1 MARPKKQVKI
11 KEPVRIRLK
20 TLNDGNKS
28 IYLDIYSKG
37 VRKYEYLKLYIVPEL
52 TQANKEQNKEAMAI
66 AERIKAERIKSLHEH
81 GLKDWDTVKQSSMLL
96 SAWIEKY
103 CEGGIGIK
111 QSSLHPRLMM
121 ANSLTKYMK
130 KCNRTHITLE
140 EVDITFCR
148 GYVKFLRNFTNSNY
162 RYGDPQDHIISQNT
176 SQNYQGLFS
185 TALNK
190 AVRAGII
197 PLNPM
202 KQLDAKERIQRTD
215 GKKEYLTIEEVQ
227 KLIAT
232 DCYRPEV
239 KSAFLFACFTG
250 LRISD
255 IYAISPRHIFK
266 TPDGKGEYINMEM
279 KKTDKSVIVPLS
291 NEAKRWLPKS
301 KGKDTPFFDLPTT
314 PSVIGRALRKWAE
327 AASIN
332 KHISFHCSRH
342 TFATM
347 MLTLGADIYTTSKLM
362 GHSNIQVTE
371 VYAKIVDKKKEEA
384 INLIDNLFK

>member
-20 TLNDGNKS
+20 TLKDGNKS
-28 IYLDIYSKG
+28 IFLDIYSKG

-52 TQANKEQNKEAMAI
+52 TPVNKEQNKEAMAI
-66 AERIKAERIKSLHEH
+66 AERIKAERIKSLREH
-81 GLKDWDTVKQSSMLL
+81 GLEDWNTIKQGSMLL
-96 SAWIEKY
+96 SAWVAKY

-111 QSSLHPRLMM
+111 ESSLHPRRMM
-121 ANSLTKYMK
+121 ANSLNKYMTQAK
-130 KCNRTHITLE
+130 RSLITLE
-140 EVDITFCR
+140 EVDADFCR
-148 GYVKFLRNFTNSNY
+148 GYIKYLRTFTNSNY
-162 RYGDPQDHIISQNT
+162 KKENAKDHVISQNT

-197 PLNPM
+197 PQNPM
-202 KQLDAKERIQRTD
+202 KQLDAKERIQRKD
-215 GKKEYLTIEEVQ
+215 GTKEYLTIEELH
-227 KLIAT
+227 KLIET

-239 KSAFLFACFTG
+239 KTAFLFACFTG

-255 IYAISPRHIFK
+255 IYAICPMHIFK
-266 TPDGKGEYINMEM
+266 TPDGKGEYIDMEM
-279 KKTDKSVIVPLS
+279 KKTEKPVIIPLS
-291 NEAKRWLPKS
+291 KEAKRWLPKP
-301 KGKDTPFFDLPTT
+301 KGDDIPFFDLPTT
-314 PSVIGRALRKWAE
+314 PSVIARALRKWTDSAG
-327 AASIN
+327 IK

-342 TFATM
+342 TFGTM
-347 MLTLGADIYTTSKLM
+347 MLTLGADLYTTSKLM